1 MRRRALLYLVMVGP
15 LHYLVLTIATLT
27 LQLTSGVVV
36 IFGLLYFIMPALVRL
51 LGLQACMISPRIFG
65 AFCACLA
72 LTISALG
79 AGTTIT
85 GWTTPV
91 EALVL
96 GLVLL
101 LCAHS
106 FLLRTALRADKT
118 P

>member
-1 MRRRALLYLVMVGP
+1 VIVGP

-27 LQLTSGVVV
+27 FQLTSAVVM
-36 IFGLLYFIMPALVRL
+36 IFGLLYFFMPALVWL
-51 LGLQACMISPRIFG
+51 LGLQACMISPRMFG

-79 AGTTIT
+79 VGTTIPS
-85 GWTTPV
+85 WTPPV

-101 LCAHS
+101 LCAHC